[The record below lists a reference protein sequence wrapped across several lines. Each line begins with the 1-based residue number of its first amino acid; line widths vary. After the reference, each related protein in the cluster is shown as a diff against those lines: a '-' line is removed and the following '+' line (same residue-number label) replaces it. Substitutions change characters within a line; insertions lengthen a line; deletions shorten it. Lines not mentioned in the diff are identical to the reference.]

1 MTSAAWQGQQ
11 QCTVPPAPT
20 GLTAVPGNKQVSLS
34 WSSATGAASYNL
46 YYDQSGKSQL
56 VAAGLAATSYTDTN
70 LTNGQTYCYKVTA
83 VNTCGES
90 GFSSVVCAT
99 VSNQGST
106 ASGVNNVLT
115 GVYVKSGKTTT
126 FTEAAIFKP
135 GDAIVLRAT
144 VVDAAGNPISN
155 AKVDLLI
162 SGPSTVQLVTNPSNA
177 QGIAEV
183 SWSTS
188 APNKRGVGGTPTGAY
203 TVEVVNVTVTGYVW
217 DGVRTAA
224 SFTIQ

>member
-1 MTSAAWQGQQ
+1 MTSATWQGQQ

-20 GLTAVPGNKQVSLS
+20 ELTATPGNKQVSLS
-34 WSSATGAASYNL
+34 WSAVTGAATYNL

-56 VAAGLAATSYTDTN
+56 VAGGLAATSYTDTN

-90 GFSSVVCAT
+90 SFSPVVCAT

-106 ASGVNNVLT
+106 AT
-115 GVYVKSGKTTT
+115 GVSTLYTGIYVKSGNTTT
-126 FTEAAIFKP
+126 FTITQNFKQ
-135 GDAIVLRAT
+135 GNAIVFRAT
-144 VVDAAGNPISN
+144 VVDAAGNPVSS

-162 SGPSTVQLVTNPSNA
+162 SGASTVQLVTNPSNA

-203 TVEVVNVTVTGYVW
+203 TVEVVNVTVTGYTW
-217 DGVRTAA
+217 DGVRTSAA
-224 SFTIQ
+224 FTIQ